1 MRLFVCVAVRVRV
14 HVHVRV
20 RVHVHVHVRVRVR
33 VCVCVR
39 VFVCVCVCTCVCV
52 YMTGCIYKCNLYQQE
67 DYDDMMTSN
76 TAASEDKDVEDDPA
90 YLLMLVSLFL
100 YLTSTRAHRAL
111 SLFWSLSPPRCLPP
125 PLSLLRSLSF
135 FLAHCHFRSLS
146 LLVSVSRART
156 FSFLALSLS
165 FFPPPS
171 LSLLKEIS
179 HVVVCV
185 FPSLPPPPSLPPA
198 LPLNVS
204 LSDSQRFCLWW
215 YDDRL
220 GNRQGNTAYVD
231 VT

>member
-52 YMTGCIYKCNLYQQE
+52 YMTGCISTCNLYQQE
-67 DYDDMMTSN
+67 DYDVMMTSN

-135 FLAHCHFRSLS
+135 FLTHCHFRSLS

-156 FSFLALSLS
+156 FFFLALSLS
-165 FFPPPS
+165 LFPPPS
-171 LSLLKEIS
+171 LSLSIEENFAHRRIRVS
-179 HVVVCV
+179 
-185 FPSLPPPPSLPPA
+185 FAPPPACTP
-198 LPLNVS
+198 
-204 LSDSQRFCLWW
+204 SQRLS
-215 YDDRL
+215 L
-220 GNRQGNTAYVD
+220 
-231 VT
+231 